1 MGGAQICISGQNR
14 YPIVGLEWY
23 LILSNGTLDWHGIL
37 LLDGSYWL
45 EYGMVLRLFILGSW
59 LLMVAA
65 GCCYG
70 YAHRLMDG
78 LDCCW
83 CCVASVAALHAVCLQ
98 LVVAWYP
105 LVVWSCGSVSGC
117 WLLFF
122 LLSLVVLFLL
132 LRMYVGVVVSRCA
145 RAIIDNGMFVFSHHD
160 QQLPMSRPL
169 PMTKGHRSNKKDTKR
184 P

>member
-1 MGGAQICISGQNR
+1 
-14 YPIVGLEWY
+14 
-23 LILSNGTLDWHGIL
+23 
-37 LLDGSYWL
+37 
-45 EYGMVLRLFILGSW
+45 
-59 LLMVAA
+59 MVAA

-117 WLLFF
+117 WLLSF

-132 LRMYVGVVVSRCA
+132 LRMYVGGVVSRCA
-145 RAIIDNGMFVFSHHD
+145 RASIDNGMFVFSHHD

>member
-1 MGGAQICISGQNR
+1 MRQNHKKTLWYLILTLGMLGWCAFAQICISGQNR

-23 LILSNGTLDWHGIL
+23 LILSNGTLDWHGVL

-98 LVVAWYP
+98 WVVAWYP
-105 LVVWSCGSVSGC
+105 LVVWSCGSVSGR

-122 LLSLVVLFLL
+122 LLSFGGVDHLL
-132 LRMYVGVVVSRCA
+132 HVTMACLSSRIMISSCQCQ
-145 RAIIDNGMFVFSHHD
+145 G
-160 QQLPMSRPL
+160 LCP
-169 PMTKGHRSNKKDTKR
+169 
-184 P
+184 